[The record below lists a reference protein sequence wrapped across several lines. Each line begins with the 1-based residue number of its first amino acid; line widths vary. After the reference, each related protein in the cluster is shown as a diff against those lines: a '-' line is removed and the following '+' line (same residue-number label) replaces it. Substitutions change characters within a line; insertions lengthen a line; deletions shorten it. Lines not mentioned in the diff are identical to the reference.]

1 MTSPTFQAIIYPLVE
16 NISEHSPTLA
26 EAADAFLSSSPTQ
39 ERGEILA
46 EISKFVRWLGS
57 SRQVKDISP
66 VDVASYGELII
77 PSAVKPLR
85 SFLTYIR
92 KKGFTK
98 INLAPHLRA
107 KKTSSKTAALW
118 ESFQVRATLTAQ
130 GYAKLET
137 ELANLKN
144 QRSQVIEEM
153 QKAAAD
159 KDFREN
165 APLAAAREQKA
176 HLEGRIKELESTLNL
191 AKIMGESQGISKI
204 KFGDTVVLCD
214 LSSGKEL
221 TYALVDP
228 REANP
233 AKGRLSVAS
242 PLGKVLLDKEKGQT
256 VEVVAPAGTFC
267 YRIENIM
274 STNEQRR
281 PQPYRGRQKSS
292 GRMHYE
298 RA

>member
-1 MTSPTFQAIIYPLVE
+1 VGNS
-16 NISEHSPTLA
+16 SEHSPTLA
-26 EAADAFLSSSPTQ
+26 EAVDAFLLSPPTQ
-39 ERGEILA
+39 GRGETQA
-46 EISKFVRWLGS
+46 EIAKFVRWLGP
-57 SRQVKDISP
+57 SRQVEDISP
-66 VDVASYGELII
+66 VDVASYGEQII

-85 SFLTYIR
+85 SFLTYIQ
-92 KKGFTK
+92 KKGFTEM
-98 INLAPHLRA
+98 NLAPHLRA
-107 KKTSSKTAALW
+107 KKTSSKTASLW
-118 ESFQVRATLTAQ
+118 QSFQVQATLTAQ

-176 HLEGRIKELESTLNL
+176 HLDGRIKELESTLSL
-191 AKIMGESQGISKI
+191 ARIMEESQCISKA

-221 TYALVDP
+221 SYALVDP

-233 AKGRLSVAS
+233 AKGKLSVAS

-256 VEVVAPAGTFC
+256 VEVVAPAGIFC

-281 PQPYRGRQKSS
+281 PQPYQGRKESS
-292 GRMHYE
+292 DRMRYE
-298 RA
+298 RAQSW